1 MNKLASTSHDKWF
14 DILNYSV
21 LTVLIA
27 VVIYPLY
34 FVLIASFSDPH
45 LTNSG
50 QVLLFPRGFSLKS
63 YELIYAD
70 MKIWIGYKNS
80 LIYTVVGTLINLA
93 VALPAAYAFSRKDL
107 RGGKVLIWIF
117 LFTMYFSGGMIP
129 GYLLVKNLGMLDS
142 IWSLVLPNA
151 VVVYY
156 MLIARTFF
164 ATTIPDELLD
174 SSRIDGA
181 SDFRF
186 FISVVLPLS
195 KAIIAVLTLYHAII
209 HWNAYFNAMLYI
221 SSASKQPLQIVLRS
235 ILMSTD
241 YANEAMVDSKS
252 LEDAV
257 ILKETVKYSVIIVAS
272 LPVLLLYPFVQK
284 YFIKGVMIGA
294 VKG

>member
-1 MNKLASTSHDKWF
+1 MNKLASTRHDKWF
-14 DILNYSV
+14 DIFNYFI
-21 LTVLIA
+21 LTVLI
-27 VVIYPLY
+27 VIVIYPLY
-34 FVLIASFSDPH
+34 FVLIASFSDPN

-50 QVLLFPRGFSLKS
+50 QVLLFPKGISLMS
-63 YELIYAD
+63 YELIFAD
-70 MKIWIGYKNS
+70 LKIWIGYKNS
-80 LIYTVVGTLINLA
+80 LIYTSVGTLINLA

-107 RGGKVLIWIF
+107 RGGKILIWIF
-117 LFTMYFSGGMIP
+117 LFTMYFNGGMIP
-129 GYLLVKNLGMLDS
+129 TYLLIKNLGLLDT

-151 VVVYY
+151 VVIYY
-156 MLIARTFF
+156 LLIARSFF

-195 KAIIAVLTLYHAII
+195 KAIIAVLALYHAII
-209 HWNAYFNAMLYI
+209 HWNTYFNAMLYI

-235 ILMSTD
+235 ILMATD
-241 YANEAMVDSKS
+241 YSNEAMVDSKS
-252 LEDAV
+252 LEEAV

>member
-1 MNKLASTSHDKWF
+1 MNKQISTIQDKWF
-14 DILNYSV
+14 DAVNYFV
-21 LTVLIA
+21 LAVLIA
-27 VVIYPLY
+27 VVVYPLY
-34 FVLIASFSDPH
+34 FVFIASFSDPN
-45 LTNSG
+45 LTNTG
-50 QVLLFPRGFSLKS
+50 QVLFFPKGVSLKS
-63 YELIYAD
+63 YELIFAD
-70 MKIWIGYKNS
+70 SKLWIGYKNS
-80 LIYTVVGTLINLA
+80 LVYTAVGTLINLA
-93 VALPAAYAFSRKDL
+93 AALPAAYAFSRKDL
-107 RGGKVLIWIF
+107 RGSKVLIWIF
-117 LFTMYFSGGMIP
+117 LFTMYFNGGMIP
-129 GYLLVKNLGMLDS
+129 TYLLIKNLGMLDT

-186 FISVVLPLS
+186 FVSVVLPLS
-195 KAIIAVLTLYHAII
+195 KAIIAVLALYHAII

-221 SSASKQPLQIVLRS
+221 SSASKQPLQIILRS
-235 ILMSTD
+235 ILMATD
-241 YANEAMVDSKS
+241 YTNEAMIDSQS
-252 LEDAV
+252 LEEAV

-272 LPVLLLYPFVQK
+272 IPVLLMYPMVQK